1 MKKNFALIFVSL
13 LCAVLLALSSCTTPG
28 DVPNTDNSGTSGNTE
43 GNNTTNTG
51 SPERDPD
58 STEKSGTRIL
68 FTFEGQTVYGTLDDN
83 SVSRD
88 LISRLPLTLT
98 FSDYSNTEKIAY
110 LPEGSTKWDTSDA
123 PDSCTPAA
131 GDIAMYAPWGNLS
144 VFYHSFRQSSGLV
157 PLGKLDAGG
166 AEKFAAMS
174 GDFSVTIS
182 LADSKKENTEK
193 PEQPKEP
200 ENSEEPQKLKI
211 LVAYFSCTGTT
222 KAVAEKIAELTGGD
236 LYEIVPEDPYTSADF
251 NYNNNNCR
259 ANREMNDPSARPA
272 IAGDNIDLSAYDT
285 VIIGYPIWWG
295 TMPRIINTFLDTYD
309 LSGKTVLPF
318 CTSGSS
324 GISRSVSDIKSAE
337 PGANVKDGLRASGAN
352 DRNLES
358 WLRSGGAID

>member
-1 MKKNFALIFVSL
+1 MKKNYMLIFVSL
-13 LCAVLLALSSCTTPG
+13 LCAVLFLLSSCTTPG
-28 DVPNTDNSGTSGNTE
+28 NDTNKDNAGTSENTE
-43 GNNTTNTG
+43 GKNTTDTG
-51 SPERDPD
+51 SSEKEPD
-58 STEKSGTRIL
+58 STEKNSTRIM

-110 LPEGSTKWDTSDA
+110 LPEGSSEWDTSDA

-157 PLGKLDAGG
+157 PLGKLDEGG
-166 AEKFAAMS
+166 TEKFAAMS
-174 GDFSVTIS
+174 GDFSVTIA
-182 LADSKKENTEK
+182 LADSKKEDT
-193 PEQPKEP
+193 EQP
-200 ENSEEPQKLKI
+200 QKSKI

-236 LYEIVPEDPYTSADF
+236 LYEIVPSDPYTAADL

-259 ANREMNDPSARPA
+259 ANREMNDPSARPV
-272 IAGDNIDLSAYDT
+272 IAGDSIDLSAYDT

-318 CTSGSS
+318 CTSGGS
-324 GISRSVSDIKSAE
+324 GVSKSVSDIRSAE
-337 PGANVKDGLRASGAN
+337 PGANVKDGLRASGTN
-352 DRNLES
+352 DRNLEG

>member
-13 LCAVLLALSSCTTPG
+13 LCAVLFALSSCTTPG
-28 DVPNTDNSGTSGNTE
+28 NVPSKDNAGTSENTE
-43 GNNTTNTG
+43 GKNKTDTG
-51 SPERDPD
+51 SSEKEPD
-58 STEKSGTRIL
+58 STEKNSTRIL
-68 FTFEGQTVYGTLDDN
+68 FTFDGQTVYGTLDDN

-110 LPEGSTKWDTSDA
+110 LPEGSAEWDTSDA

-144 VFYHSFRQSSGLV
+144 VFYRDFRQSSGLV
-157 PLGKLDAGG
+157 PLGKLDEGG

-182 LADSKKENTEK
+182 LADSKTEDT
-193 PEQPKEP
+193 EQP
-200 ENSEEPQKLKI
+200 QKSKI

-236 LYEIVPEDPYTSADF
+236 LYEIVPSDPYTSADL

-272 IAGDNIDLSAYDT
+272 IAGDNIDLSVYDT
-285 VIIGYPIWWG
+285 VILGYPLWWG

-318 CTSGSS
+318 CTSGGS
-324 GISRSVSDIKSAE
+324 GVSKSVSDIRSAE
-337 PGANVKDGLRASGAN
+337 PEANVKDGLRASLSSDVSAW
-352 DRNLES
+352 LEKNEIN
-358 WLRSGGAID
+358 RK

>member
-1 MKKNFALIFVSL
+1 MKKNFVLIFVSL
-13 LCAVLLALSSCTTPG
+13 LCAALLLLSSCTTPG
-28 DVPNTDNSGTSGNTE
+28 NVPNKDNAGTSENTE
-43 GNNTTNTG
+43 GKNATDTG
-51 SPERDPD
+51 SSEKDPNP
-58 STEKSGTRIL
+58 TEKSGTRIL
-68 FTFEGQTVYGTLDDN
+68 FTFEGQTVYGTLEDN

-98 FSDYSNTEKIAY
+98 FSDYSNTEKIAS
-110 LPEGSTKWDTSDA
+110 LPDGSAEWDTSDA

-157 PLGKLDAGG
+157 PLGKLDEGG

-182 LADSKKENTEK
+182 LADSKKEDTEEPEN
-193 PEQPKEP
+193 PEQP
-200 ENSEEPQKLKI
+200 QKSKI

-236 LYEIVPEDPYTSADF
+236 LYEIVPSDPYTAADL

-318 CTSGSS
+318 CTSGGS
-324 GISRSVSDIKSAE
+324 GISSSVSAIKSAE
-337 PGANVKDGLRASGAN
+337 PGANVKDGLRASGTSGLNAW
-352 DRNLES
+352 LEKNEIN
-358 WLRSGGAID
+358 RK

>member
-1 MKKNFALIFVSL
+1 MKKNLALIFVSL
-13 LCAVLLALSSCTTPG
+13 LCTLLLVLSSCTTPG
-28 DVPNTDNSGTSGNTE
+28 NVPNKDNSGTRENTE
-43 GNNTTNTG
+43 ETNTTDTG
-51 SPERDPD
+51 SSEKEPD

-88 LISRLPLTLT
+88 LISRLPLMLT
-98 FSDYSNTEKIAY
+98 FSDYNGTEKIAY
-110 LPEGSTKWDTSDA
+110 LPEGSAEWDTSDA

-144 VFYHSFRQSSGLV
+144 VFYRSFSESNGLV
-157 PLGKLDAGG
+157 PLGKLDEGG
-166 AEKFAAMS
+166 AEKFAAMG

-182 LADSKKENTEK
+182 LADDEKEETEE
-193 PEQPKEP
+193 PEQPEEP
-200 ENSEEPQKLKI
+200 ENPEQPQKSKI

-236 LYEIVPEDPYTSADF
+236 LYEIVPSDPYTAADL

-272 IAGDNIDLSAYDT
+272 IAGNGIDLSAYDT

-318 CTSGSS
+318 CTSGGS
-324 GISRSVSDIKSAE
+324 GVSKSVSDIRSAE
-337 PGANVKDGLRASGAN
+337 PGATVKDGLRTSGAN
-352 DRNLES
+352 DRNLEG

>member
-13 LCAVLLALSSCTTPG
+13 LCAVLFVLSSCTTPG
-28 DVPNTDNSGTSGNTE
+28 NVPNKDNSGTRENTE
-43 GNNTTNTG
+43 ETNTTDTG
-51 SPERDPD
+51 SSEKNPNP
-58 STEKSGTRIL
+58 TEKIGTRIL

-88 LISRLPLTLT
+88 LVSRLPLTLT

-110 LPEGSTKWDTSDA
+110 LPKGSAEWDTSDA

-131 GDIAMYAPWGNLS
+131 GDIAMYAPWSNLS
-144 VFYHSFRQSSGLV
+144 VFYHSFRQSNGLV
-157 PLGKLDAGG
+157 PLGKLDEGG

-182 LADSKKENTEK
+182 LTDGKKEDTEEPEN
-193 PEQPKEP
+193 PEQP
-200 ENSEEPQKLKI
+200 QKSKI

-236 LYEIVPEDPYTSADF
+236 LYEIVPSDPYTSADL
-251 NYNNNNCR
+251 NYNNSNCR
-259 ANREMNDPSARPA
+259 ANREMNDPSARPV

-318 CTSGSS
+318 CTSGGSGVSS
-324 GISRSVSDIKSAE
+324 SVSDIRSAE
-337 PGANVKDGLRASGAN
+337 PGATVKDGLRASGAN

>member
-13 LCAVLLALSSCTTPG
+13 LCAVLFALSSCTTPG
-28 DVPNTDNSGTSGNTE
+28 NVPNKDNAGTSENTE
-43 GNNTTNTG
+43 GKNTTDTG
-51 SPERDPD
+51 SSEKEPD
-58 STEKSGTRIL
+58 STEKSSTLIL

-110 LPEGSTKWDTSDA
+110 LPEGSAELDTSDA

-157 PLGKLDAGG
+157 PLGKLDEGG
-166 AEKFAAMS
+166 AEKFAAMD

-182 LADSKKENTEK
+182 LADSKKEDTEE
-193 PEQPKEP
+193 PEQPEEP
-200 ENSEEPQKLKI
+200 ENPEQPQKSKI

-222 KAVAEKIAELTGGD
+222 KVVAEKIAELTGGD
-236 LYEIVPEDPYTSADF
+236 LYEIVPSDPYTSDDL

-318 CTSGSS
+318 CTSGGS
-324 GISRSVSDIKSAE
+324 GVSKSVSDIRSAE
-337 PGANVKDGLRASGAN
+337 LGANVKDGLRASGTN
-352 DRNLES
+352 DRNLEG

>member
-1 MKKNFALIFVSL
+1 MKKNFALIFVFL
-13 LCAVLLALSSCTTPG
+13 LCAALFVLSSCTTPG
-28 DVPNTDNSGTSGNTE
+28 NVPNKDNAGTSENTE
-43 GNNTTNTG
+43 GKNTTDTG
-51 SPERDPD
+51 SSEKDPNP
-58 STEKSGTRIL
+58 TEKSGTRIL

-83 SVSRD
+83 SVTRD

-110 LPEGSTKWDTSDA
+110 LPEGSAEWDTSGA

-144 VFYHSFRQSSGLV
+144 VFYRDFRQSSGLV
-157 PLGKLDAGG
+157 PLGKLDEGS

-174 GDFSVTIS
+174 GDFSVTVS
-182 LADSKKENTEK
+182 LADGKKEDT
-193 PEQPKEP
+193 EQPEEPEEP
-200 ENSEEPQKLKI
+200 ENPKQPQKSKI

-236 LYEIVPEDPYTSADF
+236 LYEIVPSDPYTAADL

-272 IAGDNIDLSAYDT
+272 IAGAGIDFSAYDT

-295 TMPRIINTFLDTYD
+295 TIPRIINTFLDTYD
-309 LSGKTVLPF
+309 LSCKTVLPF
-318 CTSGSS
+318 CTSGGS
-324 GISRSVSDIKSAE
+324 GVSRSVSDIRSAE

-358 WLRSGGAID
+358 WLRNGGAID

>member
-13 LCAVLLALSSCTTPG
+13 LCAVLFVLLSCTTPG
-28 DVPNTDNSGTSGNTE
+28 NVPNKDNAGTRENTE
-43 GNNTTNTG
+43 ETNTTDTG
-51 SPERDPD
+51 SSEKDPNP
-58 STEKSGTRIL
+58 TEKSGTRIL

-110 LPEGSTKWDTSDA
+110 LPEGSAKWDTSDA

-200 ENSEEPQKLKI
+200 ENSEQPQKLKI

-236 LYEIVPEDPYTSADF
+236 LYEIVPSDPYTSDDL

>member
-1 MKKNFALIFVSL
+1 MKKTFALIFVSL
-13 LCAVLLALSSCTTPG
+13 LCAVLFVLSSCTTPG
-28 DVPNTDNSGTSGNTE
+28 NDTNKDNTGTRENTE
-43 GNNTTNTG
+43 ETNATDTG
-51 SPERDPD
+51 SSEKDPNP
-58 STEKSGTRIL
+58 TEKSGTRIL

-110 LPEGSTKWDTSDA
+110 LPEGSAEWDTSDA

-157 PLGKLDAGG
+157 PLGKLDKGG

-182 LADSKKENTEK
+182 LADSKKEDTEEPEN
-193 PEQPKEP
+193 PEQP
-200 ENSEEPQKLKI
+200 QKSKI

-236 LYEIVPEDPYTSADF
+236 LYEIVPSGPYTSDDL

-272 IAGDNIDLSAYDT
+272 IAGDNIDLFAYDT

-324 GISRSVSDIKSAE
+324 GVSKSVSDIRSAE
-337 PGANVKDGLRASGAN
+337 PGANVKDGLRVSGAN
-352 DRNLES
+352 DSNLEG